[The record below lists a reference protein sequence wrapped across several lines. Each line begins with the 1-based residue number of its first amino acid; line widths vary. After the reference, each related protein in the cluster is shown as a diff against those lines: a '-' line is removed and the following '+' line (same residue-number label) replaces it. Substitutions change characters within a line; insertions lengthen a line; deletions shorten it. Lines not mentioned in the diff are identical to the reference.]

1 MNHVYLYDTF
11 CGSTSNVCIACLQHM
26 AQVKYNQYVLEAP
39 NFGYQW

>member
-1 MNHVYLYDTF
+1 MDHVYLYDTF
-11 CGSTSNVCIACLQHM
+11 CGSTSNVCITCLQHM

>member
-1 MNHVYLYDTF
+1 
-11 CGSTSNVCIACLQHM
+11 M